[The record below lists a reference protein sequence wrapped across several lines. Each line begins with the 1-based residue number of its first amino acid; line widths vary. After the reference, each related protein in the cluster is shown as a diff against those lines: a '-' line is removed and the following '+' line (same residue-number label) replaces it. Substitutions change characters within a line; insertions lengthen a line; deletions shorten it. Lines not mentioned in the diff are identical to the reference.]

1 MMVPP
6 IDPHLDDPVGC
17 EVLHVPGHGRARERE
32 CVCELCPCHTRSV
45 PQKSDDLT
53 GGFGP
58 QVVQEALDER
68 RVHAPVLKIPGHP
81 GAGEDRDLSG
91 PDEGEEVIAEG
102 VPVDP
107 HHPLQAAD
115 IDAGV
120 FHNRRV
126 HPVPSFV
133 FKHIL
138 SSDPAISQEH
148 EKGEGNP
155 RP

>member
-6 IDPHLDDPVGC
+6 IDPYLDDPIGSK
-17 EVLHVPGHGRARERE
+17 VLHMPRHGRARERE
-32 CVCELCPCHTRSV
+32 CVCKLCPCHTRSV
-45 PQKSDDLT
+45 PEKSDDLT
-53 GGFGP
+53 RGFSP
-58 QVVQEALDER
+58 QIMKEALDER

-81 GAGEDRDLSG
+81 GEGEDRDLSG
-91 PDEGEEVIAEG
+91 PDEGEEVIAES
-102 VPVDP
+102 VPVDSR
-107 HHPLQAAD
+107 HPLQAYD
-115 IDAGV
+115 IDAGM

-126 HPVPSFV
+126 YPIPSFV

-148 EKGEGNP
+148 EKGKGNP